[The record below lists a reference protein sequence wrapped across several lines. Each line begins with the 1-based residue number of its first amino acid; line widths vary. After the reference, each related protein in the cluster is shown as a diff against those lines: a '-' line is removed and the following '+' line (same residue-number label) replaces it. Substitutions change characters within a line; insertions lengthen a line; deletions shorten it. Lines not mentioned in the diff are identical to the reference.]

1 MTTKIAMETLDAVRR
16 RLAVEVPADEVAAE
30 TERAYADLARAARV
44 RGFRPGRVP
53 RPVLER
59 MFGDQ
64 VRAEVFEK
72 LIQRSYAEAIE
83 TNQVLAVGR
92 PEIVTEQHGP
102 GEPLRYSATVEVKPE
117 IVADR
122 YKGLEINRPLPA
134 VTDDDVGGALEHM
147 RQSFAQLHPITDRTT
162 VERGDVVTLDYEG
175 HIDGKLA
182 GRRDG
187 RLVEVGSSGFPPEFD
202 DHLVGLAV
210 GAEHSF
216 DVTYPAEP
224 PVGDLS
230 GKTVRFRVTVR
241 ALAHKDV
248 PTLDDEF
255 AKDHGDCATLEE
267 LRARVRGK
275 LESDAAAHADELA
288 RRAVIQKLGEVHD
301 IPIPQAMVERRTDGL
316 MREVLREWEQQ
327 RVRPKNEAEA
337 LARLREDLTPR
348 AREQVKV
355 ALLLEAIAQQ
365 ESLRVDDADLDTR
378 IGALATAA
386 GQAAERVRA
395 LYQDPDARQEL
406 RAQLLQARALDAV
419 LQLAHVTT
427 VSAEHSVAAPE

>member
-30 TERAYADLARAARV
+30 TERAFTDLGRAARV

-59 MFGDQ
+59 LFGDQ

-72 LIQRSYAEAIE
+72 LIQRTYAEAIE
-83 TNQVLAVGR
+83 TNQVFAVGR
-92 PEIVTEQHGP
+92 PEIVTEQLGP

-117 IVADR
+117 VVADR
-122 YKGLEINRPLPA
+122 YKGLEIERPLPT
-134 VTDDDVGGALEHM
+134 VTDADVSGALEHM
-147 RQSFAQLHPITDRTT
+147 RQSFAQLHPISDRAT

-175 HIDGKLA
+175 HVDGKLA
-182 GRRDG
+182 GRREG
-187 RLVEVGSSGFPPEFD
+187 RLVEVGASGFPPEFD
-202 DHLVGLAV
+202 DHLVGAAV
-210 GAEHSF
+210 GVEQTF
-216 DVTYPAEP
+216 DVTYPVEP
-224 PVGDLS
+224 RVGELS
-230 GKTVRFRVTVR
+230 GKAVRFRVTVR

-248 PTLDDEF
+248 PVLDDEF

-275 LESDAAAHADELA
+275 LEADAAAHADEVA
-288 RRAVIQKLGEVHD
+288 RRAALQKLAEVHD
-301 IPIPQAMVERRTDGL
+301 IPIPQAMVERRTEGL
-316 MREVLREWEQQ
+316 MREVRREWEQQ

-355 ALLLEAIAQQ
+355 ALLLEAIAHQ
-365 ESLRVDDADLDTR
+365 ESLRVDDADLDER
-378 IGALATAA
+378 ITAMATAA

-395 LYQDPDARQEL
+395 LYQDPEARQDL

-419 LQLAHVTT
+419 LRQARVTT
-427 VSAEHSVAAPE
+427 VSAENSVAAPE

>member
-30 TERAYADLARAARV
+30 TERAYADLARGARV

-59 MFGDQ
+59 LFGDQ

-83 TNQVLAVGR
+83 ANHVFAVGR
-92 PEIVTEQHGP
+92 PEIVTEQLGP

-117 IVADR
+117 VVADR
-122 YKGLEINRPLPA
+122 YKGLEIDRPLPT
-134 VTDDDVGGALEHM
+134 VTDDDVSGALEHM
-147 RQSFAQLHPITDRTT
+147 RQSFAQLHPITDRST

-175 HIDGKLA
+175 HVDGKLA
-182 GRRDG
+182 GRREG

-202 DHLVGLAV
+202 DHLVGAAV
-210 GAEHSF
+210 GAERTF
-216 DVTYPAEP
+216 EVTYPPEP
-224 PVGDLS
+224 RVGELS
-230 GKTVRFRVTVR
+230 GKAVRFRVTVR

-248 PTLDDEF
+248 PALDDEF
-255 AKDHGDCATLEE
+255 AKDHGDSATLEE

-275 LESDAAAHADELA
+275 LESDAAAHADELV
-288 RRAVIQKLGEVHD
+288 RRTALQKLAEVHD
-301 IPIPQAMVERRTDGL
+301 IPIPQAMVERRTEGL

-337 LARLREDLTPR
+337 LTRLREDLAPR

-365 ESLRVDDADLDTR
+365 ESLRVDDADVDAR
-378 IGALATAA
+378 VAAMATAA

-395 LYQDPDARQEL
+395 LYQDPDARQDL

-419 LQLAHVTT
+419 LRLARVTT
-427 VSAEHSVAAPE
+427 VPAENSVAAPE